1 MRSVGSAIKSHNSK
15 VLNVSN
21 TQQEKTCS
29 CRKNTECPLD
39 GKCLTKSIV
48 YEATVNHDTTE
59 KVYYGLTEGDFK
71 MRYNNHN
78 KSFNNRKYQSE
89 TELSSYIWNLKDKN
103 TQFSIK
109 WRTAATAQPYRCG
122 SRRCDLCL
130 TEKVIIVTSD
140 PDKCINKRDEL
151 VSKCRHQNK
160 YKLKNFKS

>member
-1 MRSVGSAIKSHNSK
+1 
-15 VLNVSN
+15 
-21 TQQEKTCS
+21 
-29 CRKNTECPLD
+29 
-39 GKCLTKSIV
+39 
-48 YEATVNHDTTE
+48 
-59 KVYYGLTEGDFK
+59 